1 MEEDQDV
8 GVVVSGVKVEIW
20 WSHHLGCRI
29 ALPNPIFEL
38 NNCVFGVED
47 EVEIDLDVHLV
58 DNSNEDLARKLSLW
72 EAEGP
77 ANFPDVDELNL
88 LLECNRGRFAPVFV
102 LGDPQF
108 EEDLLSF
115 EVEGWK
121 TQVEVLVFVE
131 LEYEIFE
138 FKSGQGLV
146 VGNSGVKSLL
156 GGGGGGNQS
165 EMRKV
170 FFLLYFDNWY
180 CKV

>member
-8 GVVVSGVKVEIW
+8 RVVVSGVEVEIW
-20 WSHHLGCRI
+20 GGHHLGGRI
-29 ALPNPIFEL
+29 ALPDPVLEL

-88 LLECNRGRFAPVFV
+88 LLEGNRGRFAPVFI

-138 FKSGQGLV
+138 FKSG
-146 VGNSGVKSLL
+146 
-156 GGGGGGNQS
+156 
-165 EMRKV
+165 
-170 FFLLYFDNWY
+170 
-180 CKV
+180 